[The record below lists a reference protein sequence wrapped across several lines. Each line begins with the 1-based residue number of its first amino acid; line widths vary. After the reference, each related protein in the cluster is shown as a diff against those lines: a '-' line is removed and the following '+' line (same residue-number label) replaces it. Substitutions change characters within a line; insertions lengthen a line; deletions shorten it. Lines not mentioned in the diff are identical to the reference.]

1 MISGLWDFILKD
13 IKATLKNFGSN
24 IIFANGLLDPWSGS
38 RWPLIQPVLWLV
50 LLKIHYLNLIF
61 VCDICRSVLQN
72 ISETIVALNTEE
84 GNALTDHIFCS

>member
-1 MISGLWDFILKD
+1 MTSHS
-13 IKATLKNFGSN
+13 AC
-24 IIFANGLLDPWSGS
+24 
-38 RWPLIQPVLWLV
+38 LWLV

-61 VCDICRSVLQN
+61 VCDICCSVLQN